1 MLEYFADFPTQ
12 TLSIYTEQLAYDPT
26 TGSMT
31 RAWVKG
37 DDLTAWVYT
46 SRVAE
51 EIVKGKV
58 WDDVEF
64 VAISEVAPTKESLIK
79 YKDMWFTVVV
89 DDVLE
94 AGEVIVIGLVRA
106 DKPEVID
113 ESLLPEIKQPYILGD
128 YEGIF
133 GDDNENED

>member
-12 TLSIYTEQLAYDPT
+12 TLSTYTEQLTYDPT
-26 TGSMT
+26 TGSMA

-51 EIVKGKV
+51 EIVKGKI
-58 WDDVEF
+58 WDNVEF
-64 VAISEVAPTKESLIK
+64 VAIAKVAPAKEAMVT
-79 YKDMWFTVVV
+79 YKGMWFTVVV

-94 AGEVIVIGLVRA
+94 AGEVMVIGLVRA
-106 DKPEVID
+106 DKPEVVND
-113 ESLLPEIKQPYILGD
+113 S
-128 YEGIF
+128 
-133 GDDNENED
+133 ENED

>member
-1 MLEYFADFPTQ
+1 MLEYFTDFPTQ
-12 TLSIYTEQLAYDPT
+12 ALEIYTEQLSYDPT

-51 EIVKGKV
+51 EIVKGKI
-58 WDDVEF
+58 WDNVEF
-64 VAISEVAPTKESLIK
+64 VAISETTPAKESMVC

-94 AGEVIVIGLVRA
+94 AGKVMVIGLVRA
-106 DKPEVID
+106 DKPEVVN
-113 ESLLPEIKQPYILGD
+113 
-128 YEGIF
+128 
-133 GDDNENED
+133 DNED

>member
-1 MLEYFADFPTQ
+1 MLEYFTDFPTQ
-12 TLSIYTEQLAYDPT
+12 TLSIYTEQLSYDPT

-31 RAWVKG
+31 RAWVQG
-37 DDLTAWVYT
+37 DNLTAWVYT

-51 EIVKGKV
+51 EIVRGKI
-58 WDDVEF
+58 WDNVEF
-64 VAISEVAPTKESLIK
+64 VAISETAPAKESLIK

-106 DKPEVID
+106 DKPEVVN
-113 ESLLPEIKQPYILGD
+113 
-128 YEGIF
+128 
-133 GDDNENED
+133 DNEN